1 MDTVRHSEYMGDTGY
16 RWITDSGG
24 YWIQMILDKWGYQI
38 HGGYW
43 IQVDNGYRGI
53 LDTDDTR

>member
-1 MDTVRHSEYMGDTGY
+1 MDTGRHRIHKGISGKGITTEYRGISD
-16 RWITDSGG
+16 
-24 YWIQMILDKWGYQI
+24 

-53 LDTDDTR
+53 LDTDDTGYR